1 MVVLALK
8 YGNEWKWENGVWFIG
23 NGLFITA
30 TVAKVIP
37 PPVLSLLLVSTGL
50 MSGSRKQERGRE
62 REGKSAKP
70 MQTVS
75 YTIVLL
81 YVNYC

>member
-8 YGNEWKWENGVWFIG
+8 YGNEWNLENGVWFIG

-50 MSGSRKQERGRE
+50 MSGKGERGGGGE
-62 REGKSAKP
+62 KG
-70 MQTVS
+70 
-75 YTIVLL
+75 
-81 YVNYC
+81 